1 MAADLMNSFVCP
13 AKRSPAR
20 GCSNGRVCC
29 NGLALLLLC
38 AVSPVASAQALN
50 DPTKPPAEISV
61 PLTQGRQ
68 AAAPE
73 GDRLQ
78 SVIISP
84 TRRAAII
91 SGQTVELG
99 AKYGEAKLVEVS
111 ESGVAL
117 QGAQGRQVLT
127 LFPGVEIKRKEPSKE
142 NDVKHAAQKKKPVK
156 KPASRI
162 GKKEEK

>member
-1 MAADLMNSFVCP
+1 MAADLMSSFGCP
-13 AKRSPAR
+13 ARRSSA
-20 GCSNGRVCC
+20 RVCSKRRARC

-38 AVSPVASAQALN
+38 AVFPMASAQALN
-50 DPTKPPAEISV
+50 DPTKPPAEISA
-61 PLTQGRQ
+61 PLTQ

-78 SVIISP
+78 SIIISS

-117 QGAQGRQVLT
+117 QGVQGRQVLT
-127 LFPGVEIKRKEPSKE
+127 LFPGVEIKKKESPRE

-156 KPASRI
+156 QPAGQI

>member
-1 MAADLMNSFVCP
+1 MSSFGCP
-13 AKRSPAR
+13 AKRSSA
-20 GCSNGRVCC
+20 GVCC

-38 AVSPVASAQALN
+38 AVSAVASAQALT
-50 DPTKPPAEISV
+50 DPTKPPAEISA
-61 PLTQGRQ
+61 PLTQ

-78 SVIISP
+78 SIIISP

-91 SGQTVELG
+91 NGQTVELG

-127 LFPGVEIKRKEPSKE
+127 LFPGVEIKRKEQPKE
-142 NDVKHAAQKKKPVK
+142 NDVKHAIQKKKPVK
-156 KPASRI
+156 KPASQT

>member
-1 MAADLMNSFVCP
+1 MAADLMSSFGCP
-13 AKRSPAR
+13 AKRSSAR
-20 GCSNGRVCC
+20 VCCSGMACC

-38 AVSPVASAQALN
+38 AVSPVASAQALT
-50 DPTKPPAEISV
+50 DPTKPPTEISA
-61 PLTQGRQ
+61 PLTR

-78 SVIISP
+78 SIIISP
-84 TRRAAII
+84 TRRVAII
-91 SGQTVELG
+91 NGQTVELG
-99 AKYGEAKLVEVS
+99 AKHGEAKLVEVS

-127 LFPGVEIKRKEPSKE
+127 LFPGVEIKRKEPPKG
-142 NDVKHAAQKKKPVK
+142 NDVKHATQKKKLAN
-156 KPASRI
+156 KPASQI

>member
-1 MAADLMNSFVCP
+1 MAADLMNSFGCP
-13 AKRSPAR
+13 AKRFSA
-20 GCSNGRVCC
+20 RVCC

-38 AVSPVASAQALN
+38 AVLPVASAQALT
-50 DPTKPPAEISV
+50 DPTKPPAEISA
-61 PLTQGRQ
+61 PLTQ

-78 SVIISP
+78 SIIISP

-91 SGQTVELG
+91 NGQTVELG

-127 LFPGVEIKRKEPSKE
+127 LFPGVEIKRKEPPKE
-142 NDVKHAAQKKKPVK
+142 NDVKHTTRKKKPVK
-156 KPASRI
+156 KPASQI

>member
-1 MAADLMNSFVCP
+1 MAADL
-13 AKRSPAR
+13 SPL
-20 GCSNGRVCC
+20 RVCC
-29 NGLALLLLC
+29 NARARCIGLALLLLC
-38 AVSPVASAQALN
+38 AVLPVASAQALN
-50 DPTKPPAEISV
+50 DPTKPPAEISA

-99 AKYGEAKLVEVS
+99 AKYGEARLVEVS

-117 QGAQGRQVLT
+117 QGAQGRQVLA
-127 LFPGVEIKRKEPSKE
+127 LFPGVEIKRKEPPRE
-142 NDVKHAAQKKKPVK
+142 NDVKHAAQKKKPVN

>member
-1 MAADLMNSFVCP
+1 MAADLSLL
-13 AKRSPAR
+13 
-20 GCSNGRVCC
+20 RVCC
-29 NGLALLLLC
+29 NARARCNGLVLLLLC
-38 AVSPVASAQALN
+38 AVSPVAPAQALT
-50 DPTKPPAEISV
+50 DPTKPPAEISA
-61 PLTQGRQ
+61 PLTQ

-73 GDRLQ
+73 SDRLQ

-84 TRRAAII
+84 SRRAAII
-91 SGQTVELG
+91 NGQTVELG

-127 LFPGVEIKRKEPSKE
+127 LFPGVEINRKVPPKE
-142 NDVKHAAQKKKPVK
+142 SDVKHAARKKKPVK
-156 KPASRI
+156 QPAGRI

>member
-1 MAADLMNSFVCP
+1 MAADLNPIRRQKTEDRGQRVC
-13 AKRSPAR
+13 R
-20 GCSNGRVCC
+20 GCAACFFSFFC
-29 NGLALLLLC
+29 LLFSVFCSLN
-38 AVSPVASAQALN
+38 AGQALT
-50 DPTKPPAEISV
+50 DPTKPPTEISA
-61 PLTQGRQ
+61 PLTH

-78 SVIISP
+78 SIIISP

-111 ESGVAL
+111 ESGIAL

-127 LFPGVEIKRKEPSKE
+127 LFPGVEIKRKGPPKE
-142 NDVKHAAQKKKPVK
+142 NNVKHAARTKKLVN